1 MTFEFDIAGQ
11 TCVADAV
18 HMQGRGMVAQFGAD
32 ALEAMSGAMAS
43 QTLVGLSG
51 MAASP
56 LYEVQK
62 IEDRGADGCDVVLE
76 IASSKGQVLH

>member
-11 TCVADAV
+11 TCVADEV
-18 HMQGRGMVAQFGAD
+18 RMQGRGMIAQFGAD
-32 ALEAMSGAMAS
+32 ALGAVSAALAS
-43 QTLVGLSG
+43 QTLVGLTG

-62 IEDRGADGCDVVLE
+62 IEDHGAAGCDVVLE
-76 IASSKGQVLH
+76 IASSKGRMLH